1 MPEDKKKPVKPQVGA
16 TKKPESTP
24 KIDVSKG
31 LGFSYG
37 GEGGTDGGFKP
48 KPQIKTKTTPET
60 EKLLKKASQ
69 GAIAYGPA
77 LAASAKETVR
87 QERLQDE
94 RVAAR
99 EKELTLIKEGF
110 KEQGGFNVDNLFTAL
125 KDDNNVVD
133 LGGGTTLKSSAD
145 LEGFLQTNTNI
156 RPLYSQNY
164 EKIKQVF
171 GIMDENDFANV
182 IQGGLSKTEMGKARM
197 EFETPMLSGTIFD
210 PAFKK
215 KYVAPGQPG
224 YRSEYNIMGTD
235 PVQQTYGVSQRQ
247 YQAKNLFSTIVNKG
261 LNKTAYGEPIENYED
276 YYKYLMDP
284 INRDA
289 YGKAYNKQIKDA
301 GFESTAN
308 ILKSSNVF
316 VGSML
321 GAEVMRADVDREMRI
336 DKSDDILAK
345 DILGQQA
352 TFDAYKGQAKTVNGL
367 TEADLG
373 KLIYDAELG
382 YNSYYLYSGGTL
394 DENTLIEKLKNSG
407 LEAEEI
413 GEKLEYYKTKYI
425 NSITLGNYAKKR
437 DSMGFTVDPNT
448 GLSISRYDISQE
460 NRAFKSLSEDEQKV
474 AKLYDELRALEPNAA
489 NAKRIK
495 AINGEIEALKNKLE
509 VTSVEFFDT
518 KGQILDGEIKRFSQN
533 VYNAAIKKEQKTDIA
548 ILKEKRNA
556 LYEKLDW
563 LENNLKDIPKDVD
576 PQSNPS
582 IPRGLTEEQIDAEV
596 ESSQFFLSRL
606 GESVFGKSVQP
617 LTIAEKV
624 NLYKKIKA
632 EKAIAETQ
640 AELKAINRLVYLNVD
655 LTKGQG
661 EGITMGLLSE
671 ASKQIKS
678 VFSDDIYETKNGEIM
693 RAAGVLQKFGY
704 SIPEDTKKALMD
716 VNENQTISQGFIE
729 SMKVGLLITAR
740 ATGINSGLKSLFTGP
755 AAIATRSYMAERYGK
770 SGIGVYNVIEKA
782 VVNYGVPFFAWEA
795 AGQPGMGGIAEKFG
809 AQTYDKV
816 TGVLGL
822 GKFVGT
828 SKIGQ
833 LFYTFGRI
841 LSGGAASFTEE
852 AFSNTW
858 EAAKKNG
865 FDFIE
870 GAKNSFGETK
880 DERLLNLRA
889 TALMCFTFSSLSLEN
904 IGLVFKT
911 RQAFQ
916 AHLDATDG
924 EISDVDQEILNQLD
938 NTIKSSDYDLNSKN
952 NYPSGQTAA
961 AASVNI
967 NQNTSPKNVPVD
979 YSPNMTES
987 DVPNNLKATE
997 GSSVSGSVGNDQV
1010 KVEKRTGDIGE
1021 EFYVSSK
1028 NGVVDNKVVYRYNSE
1043 TGQLEGR
1050 GLTSTTDEFVTLNNK
1065 TRDYVETQSKEN
1077 GIVSRDKAE
1086 TIARKNLG
1094 ITETQEKIAE
1104 KEGKVVYQTTQ
1115 NESARRKKERV
1126 DKVKASAEST
1136 FKSSLNNNASQS
1148 IALFTGTA
1156 ENVDETT
1163 EPVKKVAFAI
1173 SKAIGNK
1180 IKINLS
1186 SFMSEGKALIT
1197 NNVRKKIGK
1206 VADYIAPL
1214 LKDFDNSLFNTVG
1227 TDANGDP
1234 IQQRKTNNLD
1244 KFRAAVTRSTLYN
1257 DTLKPLVDAGEIT
1270 QEDAINNLVGNLLLN
1285 KLSKIKE
1292 IFGNDTEAIQSFR
1305 DVRDDFNNFVAVKYT
1320 GSNTFSST
1328 ERFLLGT
1335 EMTQTTTKNR
1345 KADMDKKANVVAQEQ
1360 IKRNEVARVLSDTGQ
1375 RVDVE
1380 QVDAVRLIQGDITP
1394 VEFLENIGVDMT
1406 GMTQT
1411 QIAEEAKT
1419 RSEAAV
1425 DMTKYNE
1432 AVERRSINDA
1442 VRSKWKT
1449 KMNREAANV
1458 WGLKAKNPFKSRQ
1471 IRAKRKAYAENAI
1484 RLFESNAQRAGITL
1498 DEYMNT
1504 MIETKKMTEE
1514 QFNKWLSE
1522 NPNLVPF
1529 FQNSLTPAQLAA
1541 DVNKALELQKK
1552 GMDAYR
1558 IELLTGVAFDAM
1570 GNPIPTSPL
1579 LELGGEFAN
1588 MQKNLFSSRYELKNA
1603 VGREQMFGTKFVKTF
1618 GVLLGRTTKFQP
1630 KSTLGFSQENYI
1642 YKLSELIGDDTLV
1655 KQYPDLQ
1662 LSNVRIVYEPGTP
1675 AFQFVPNFNYSREAK
1690 GTEFARP
1697 GDIVINMATMKDSND
1712 LVPGLTRAVR
1722 KGAQFIENEYLPAT
1736 ADTYISPSTV
1746 LSAALELQAN
1756 EKLTEAQVNA
1766 ISDMIDFYKDK
1777 NIFQYAQYKSV
1788 FADLARILFYSNA
1801 KNLNETT
1808 VVEDIGYTYGLSD
1821 QEIQELKEKMFKH
1834 LTDIKNGGENV
1845 DIFFA
1850 TALRLSN
1857 LTEAQMLD
1865 ENFAY
1870 NFNPKSVTKSAVIPD
1885 KAAVVNAVID
1895 YVDNSKL
1902 DMLEAIDTSINR
1914 LQDLTNDPNFSQDEK
1929 AKAAKIVTTLQ
1940 ELKKAIGDERYFNGA
1955 FDYNTALEVLQ
1966 NANEIQDA
1974 VSDVMGYGSL
1984 DTEDEYGNVTGT
1996 LYRDPES
2003 LTFDANELSTYL
2015 SDVVDMVNEMNRL
2028 DVDKTNVESEDEV
2041 VAGTEAKQI
2050 YYQMFPGIDKYMGG
2064 VFDSYKPVSVF
2075 TKQELEDA
2083 FVGQNLMTKQQF
2095 DEKYA
2100 DYQNRP
2106 ELKSKSAASV
2116 FLDQNVS
2123 PKMTENQ
2130 KAALKK
2136 KQFVAI
2142 QMRNNYAKNL
2152 GTAFY
2157 NNVDIAIADKFRN
2170 DSPIDLNSL
2179 KKTLID
2185 NGAKA
2190 FELDFMGLD
2199 DFIETMRSRMDADG
2213 KSITTITK
2221 QELLDWATTRPELVS
2236 YDRFSEAQARSVEKV
2251 FILNNI
2257 NINNAAI
2264 NLSKQVALDL
2274 TQETGD
2280 VKMAGVFVYFSDG
2293 NYRLVDLR
2301 EIASDELEVYAK
2313 YAASDPAKYME
2324 LNKTLTDLKS
2334 LISKD
2339 GQVLNLDSE
2348 KKKSLENLV
2357 KIYIGLKDELDRK
2370 DFYKGNFGQEFEAFK
2385 GYIGEAALPDTYQ
2398 EHLLTVPITTHP
2410 YIKNLNGMINELLEK
2425 ISNTA
2430 EIPLD
2435 QLLDENG
2442 NFKSEYSNVVKE
2454 SEQLNQAL
2462 QTLVEQRNS
2471 FVQKYVDRKHFTKN
2485 PNHVLA
2491 HVRTEIVV
2499 DENGNLALF
2508 VHELQSDQTQEM
2520 RTKETKQKA
2529 KYIEETFYPGK
2540 SIGDMVDAIK
2550 ERHLKEIQQRVGATK
2565 ERQLKEIEQRE
2576 GTAKE
2581 IQDVSD
2587 YYDKRTAE
2595 EIKAVSDYYDNRM
2608 SQQNSDMREL
2618 IVEYF
2623 DKNAVLSENERTQYE
2638 KVSRDI
2644 RTALKKTTPF
2654 PDSDKFT
2661 DLLLKQLLKIAA
2673 DKGLSRI
2680 ILTDP
2685 VNIAPVVL
2693 QMEPDSVEENFQKP
2707 VTGLNRFYNE
2717 TIPKRIQALKQKL
2730 GFETSRTKLTGYDP
2744 SIDALNPKIQP
2755 LFDYVNDM
2763 ISFDEY
2769 LRQTPEGVMKIVEA
2783 IKSET
2788 KGDYKI
2794 LTKILSDFYGAT
2806 EGTPVQI
2813 EQKKQAALSY
2823 IKTEFDKIRDSYFAK
2838 QRGDFLVP
2846 NPDFL
2851 AIDLTPQ
2858 TNRAVAEG
2866 MAMFQQNAVGAHG
2879 ATVNMDTGK
2888 TIMFALSNP
2897 NIFTAM
2903 HELAHVREKF
2913 LTADE
2918 RLEFLQSVGH
2928 DVWTRETSELFA
2940 RGFER
2945 YLAEGKAPNSKLQKI
2960 FEDFKK
2966 WMGYIYQYIQGSEI
2980 DVPLSEPMRRI
2991 YASMLGEAQTTAQP
3005 TKASPAENIFDK
3017 IATFIDGVKA
3027 NPEFKGITDDELY
3040 SALLKSGFDPIDLQ
3054 DYFSLRQRAN
3064 IEKQQRGG
3072 MFKEEADVLESEAD
3086 AIRTVRDQK
3095 ALTDEIE
3102 NIDSVDYPV
3111 ILQTLFDTVENGD
3124 VPLAM
3129 AIKELI
3135 EAKQTGRDPD
3145 FIREKYAQILKAGTG
3160 VGRMLQLFRQLTK
3173 DSYLTS
3179 TRALFNRSEKK
3190 GLTIPEAAKK
3200 KIMDLAIELDKLK
3213 EKYKLS
3219 RLAAES
3225 DPYGMSKYNPA
3236 LTNLEYNQQMYNEYE
3251 AAVENYVNARQPYEG
3266 DNSLT
3271 TMYISFVKGGLM
3283 TPGSLSVN
3291 TTANVVKF
3299 LTDMIVNPLSSVIS
3313 WVPAKVKQAVTGIK
3327 SEPSTKK
3334 SLTDLWMGVKY
3345 GMPRG
3350 LGRAW
3355 RILKDGTFVQSYQSP
3370 ANYVQGY
3377 NSFKSMKKTVGVFFT
3392 LANRALGKND
3402 MTNQEIA
3409 EKYGYKLDEVGKL
3422 SSKERLISGLQ
3433 GTFGII
3439 PDIIFRAMGATDAI
3453 FRDYAY
3459 YSAVSEDFKF
3469 SDQYKKLENKIKT
3482 AATPQA
3488 KEAAK
3493 KELTAMRKA
3502 YIVINSDYGNKN
3514 ANAEALRF
3522 VYANDNAIT
3531 DWISRVN
3538 RVTKVDEG
3546 SGKLMGKLFRLV
3558 GVSIIP
3564 FTKIP
3569 TNYAIELIEFLLPE
3583 YALAKMGVMATKS
3596 VSRRLM
3602 GKEISSDQM
3611 TETAR
3616 KNSRDMDRI
3625 LARALVGTGVQYIA
3639 SLVARA
3645 GALSGSPSDE
3655 NEEDKKKSNAY
3666 VYSMERPYS
3675 INITLLRAV
3684 LSGDESRKS
3693 GLWDMKNDLII
3704 DYKGFGIMGAALYI
3718 QFKENKINQRG
3729 ETNKYV
3735 NRGIIED
3742 AIEQNTFS
3750 MFGNYG
3756 SAGKYIIDQT
3766 FVRGIQSAA
3775 KGIVEASDDNVAAGV
3790 LADMVLTLSAGL
3802 VPNSTAWIDK
3812 MNRKYVV
3819 DYDAKDAPAFKA
3831 FGAKVESPFMTT
3843 FFTKL
3848 AIKMSERWPIGD
3860 PNKLVDL
3867 PFIETE
3873 LENMPVK
3880 VDAFGKPVLQTPEGA
3895 VFGKFLYNT
3904 FDITK
3909 ATRGV
3914 AGYEVPDWEALV
3926 YLACKKGEAWQALPS
3941 QMPKM
3946 LVDKLGNKYKLG
3958 TDEYNNLLV
3967 FNANIRRELVQKY
3980 IIDKGVYKQFIDI
3993 ESDLNYNKDK
4003 KTPIGGMS
4011 NPSVLLGYEQLGVLL
4026 QQVYSAADAMTML
4039 GTWTMIDA
4047 ERLKMYEQDPDK
4059 FWKMYEVEMSSVLS
4073 PAQRELYGGQEEGDD
4088 YENFV
4093 RRNSNGKIEQKY
4105 QIDMDIVS
4113 KIMNDPT
4120 YFRKFGTGLI
4130 EEMKRFN
4137 GKPETRIISPNNKS
4151 NNNTPDASTYDYDF
4165 NTPAPSNQQKK
4176 LIQEKK
4182 DADTTGTY
4190 DYDFGG

>member
-1 MPEDKKKPVKPQVGA
+1 MPEDKNKPVKPQVGA

-24 KIDVSKG
+24 KIDVS
-31 LGFSYG
+31 
-37 GEGGTDGGFKP
+37 GGTEPTDVKDIGVVEIKGERKRKFFKP
-48 KPQIKTKTTPET
+48 DFRTKSQIAAELGTQKEVEKAPVIKKFAEPRYLTQRQRRMET
-60 EKLLKKASQ
+60 DKRFREREEEIAAVSKAGYS
-69 GAIAYGPA
+69 I
-77 LAASAKETVR
+77 
-87 QERLQDE
+87 
-94 RVAAR
+94 
-99 EKELTLIKEGF
+99 
-110 KEQGGFNVDNLFTAL
+110 DNLFTAI
-125 KDDNNVVD
+125 KNDNNVVD
-133 LGGGTTLKSSAD
+133 LGGGTVFKNSTE
-145 LEGFLQTNTNI
+145 LEGFLQENTNI
-156 RPLYSQNY
+156 RPFYSQNY
-164 EKIKQVF
+164 DKIKQVF
-171 GIMDENDFANV
+171 GIMDENDFVNV
-182 IQGGLSKTEMGKARM
+182 IQGGLSKVEMGKARM
-197 EFETPMLSGTIFD
+197 ELESPMLSGTIFD
-210 PAFKK
+210 PVFSK

-224 YRSEYNIMGTD
+224 YRAEYNIMGTD
-235 PVQQTYGVSQRQ
+235 PVQQTYGVAQRQ

-261 LNKTAYGEPIENYED
+261 LNKTAYGEPIETYEE

-308 ILKSSNVF
+308 ILKSSNIF
-316 VGSML
+316 VGSTF
-321 GAEVMRADVDREMRI
+321 GAEVMREEVDREMRI
-336 DKSDDILAK
+336 DKSDDIISK

-352 TFDAYKGQAKTVNGL
+352 TFDVYKGQPKTVNGL

-382 YNSYYLYSGGTL
+382 SNSYYLYSGGTL
-394 DENTLIEKLKNSG
+394 DENTLIEKLRNSG
-407 LEAEEI
+407 LEGEEI

-425 NSITLGNYAKKR
+425 NSITQGNYAKKR
-437 DSMGFTVDPNT
+437 NSMGFTIDPKT
-448 GLSISRYDISQE
+448 GIKSLSNYDVALE
-460 NRAFKSLSEDEQKV
+460 DRAFKSLSEDEQKV
-474 AKLYDELRALEPNAA
+474 SKLYDELRGLEPNAA
-489 NAKRIK
+489 NSKRIT
-495 AINGEIEALKNKLE
+495 AIKGEIQTLKNKIG
-509 VTSVEFFDT
+509 VTPVEFFDN
-518 KGQILDGEIKRFSQN
+518 KGQILDGEIKRYSQD

-548 ILKEKRNA
+548 ILKEKRNV

-563 LENNLKDIPKDVD
+563 LEKNLKDIPEYVD

-582 IPRGLTEEQIDAEV
+582 IPRGLTEEQIDAEI
-596 ESSQFFLSRL
+596 ESNQFFLSRL
-606 GESVFGKSVQP
+606 GESIFGRSVQP

-624 NLYKKIKA
+624 NLYRKIKA

-678 VFSDDIYETKNGEIM
+678 VFSDDIYETPTGEII
-693 RAAGVLQKFGY
+693 RAIGVLQKFGY
-704 SIPEDTKKALMD
+704 SIPEDTKEALIRI
-716 VNENQTISQGFIE
+716 NENQTISQGFLE
-729 SMKVGLLITAR
+729 SMKVGLLISAR
-740 ATGINSGLKSLFTGP
+740 ATGINGGLKSLFTGP
-755 AAIATRSYMAERYGK
+755 AAVATRSYMADRYGK
-770 SGIGVYNVIEKA
+770 SGIGVYNMIEKA

-841 LSGGAASFTEE
+841 LSGGAGSFTEE

-870 GAKNSFGETK
+870 GAKNCFGETE

-904 IGLVFKT
+904 IGFVFKT

-916 AHLDATDG
+916 EHLDKVGG
-924 EISDVDQEILNQLD
+924 EISDVDQDILNQLD
-938 NTIKSSDYDLNSKN
+938 NTIKSSDYNLNSKN

-961 AASVNI
+961 ATTVNI
-967 NQNTSPKNVPVD
+967 NQNTPPKNVPVD
-979 YSPNMTES
+979 YSPNATEP
-987 DVPNNLKATE
+987 DVPNNLKAIE
-997 GSSVSGSVGNDQV
+997 GSSASGSVGNDQV

-1021 EFYVSSK
+1021 EFYVASK

-1043 TGQLEGR
+1043 TGQLEAR

-1115 NESARRKKERV
+1115 NESARRKKERI
-1126 DKVKASAEST
+1126 DKASASAQAA
-1136 FKSSLNNNASQS
+1136 FKSDLNNDASQS

-1163 EPVKKVAFAI
+1163 EPVKKAAFAM

-1186 SFMSEGKALIT
+1186 SFMSQGKALIT
-1197 NNVRKKIGK
+1197 NNVRKKVGK

-1214 LKDFDNSLFNTVG
+1214 LRDFDNSLFNTVG
-1227 TDANGDP
+1227 TDASGNP

-1244 KFRAAVTRSTLYN
+1244 KFRTAVTRSRLYN

-1270 QEDAINNLVGNLLLN
+1270 QEDAIDNLVGNLMLN

-1305 DVRDDFNNFVAVKYT
+1305 DLRDDFNNFVAVKYT
-1320 GSNTFSST
+1320 GTNTFSST
-1328 ERFLLGT
+1328 EKFLLGT
-1335 EMTQTTTKNR
+1335 VMSKTTTKNR
-1345 KADMDKKANVVAQEQ
+1345 KADMNKKAKTVAEEQ
-1360 IKRNEVARVLSDTGQ
+1360 MKRNQVATALSDSGQ
-1375 RVDVE
+1375 KFDVE

-1394 VEFLENIGVDMT
+1394 VEFLENIGVDMD

-1411 QIAEEAKT
+1411 QIAEEAKN

-1432 AVERRSINDA
+1432 VVERRAANDA

-1449 KMNREAANV
+1449 KMNRESKI
-1458 WGLKAKNPFKSRQ
+1458 WGLETKNPFKSRQ
-1471 IRAKRKAYAENAI
+1471 VRRKRKDVAEILI
-1484 RLFESNAQRAGITL
+1484 RSFESNAQRAGMTL
-1498 DEYMNT
+1498 DEYMNN
-1504 MIETKKMTEE
+1504 MIEMKKMTEE

-1529 FQNSLTPAQLAA
+1529 FQNPLTPAQLAT
-1541 DVNKALELQKK
+1541 DVNKAFELQKK
-1552 GMDAYR
+1552 GMDPYR
-1558 IELLTGVAFDAM
+1558 IELLTGVSFDGM
-1570 GNPIPTSPL
+1570 GNPIPTTPFI
-1579 LELGGEFAN
+1579 ETGGEFEN
-1588 MQKNLFSSRYELKNA
+1588 MLKNFFVSRYELKQRVKN
-1603 VGREQMFGTKFVKTF
+1603 VPLYGLNFIKPFTK
-1618 GVLLGRTTKFQP
+1618 LLGRSYSYGSFK
-1630 KSTLGFSQENYI
+1630 QEEFI
-1642 YKLSELIGDDTLV
+1642 YKLSELVGDDRLL

-1662 LSNVRIVYEPGTP
+1662 LSNVRIVYELGTP
-1675 AFQFVPNFNYSREAK
+1675 AFQFAPNYNYSRDAK

-1697 GDIVINMATMKDSND
+1697 GDVIINMASIKDQND
-1712 LVPGLTRAVR
+1712 LLPGLTRAVR
-1722 KGAQFIENEYLPAT
+1722 KGAQFIENEYLPAS

-1756 EKLTEAQVNA
+1756 GKLTEAQVNT

-1788 FADLARILFYSNA
+1788 FSDLARILFYSNA

-1808 VVEDIGYTYGLSD
+1808 VVDDIGYTYGLSD
-1821 QEIQELKEKMFKH
+1821 QEIQEFKDKIFKH
-1834 LTDIKNGGENV
+1834 ITDMKNSGENV
-1845 DIFFA
+1845 DIFFS
-1850 TALRLSN
+1850 TALKLSGLN
-1857 LTEAQMLD
+1857 ESQFLD
-1865 ENFAY
+1865 EDFAY
-1870 NFNPKSVTKSAVIPD
+1870 QFDPKLISAPSEVAVTSKD
-1885 KAAVVNAVID
+1885 VVNEVID
-1895 YVDNSKL
+1895 YVSNNKTDILNAL
-1902 DMLEAIDTSINR
+1902 NTAIDR
-1914 LQDLTNDPNFSQDEK
+1914 LADLSADRNFTKDEKNKAEIVKRTLIDLKNAITNDK
-1929 AKAAKIVTTLQ
+1929 
-1940 ELKKAIGDERYFNGA
+1940 YFNGA
-1955 FDYNTALEVLQ
+1955 FDYKIALLSLRNINVV
-1966 NANEIQDA
+1966 QDSI
-1974 VSDVMGYGSL
+1974 SDVMTYGSL
-1984 DTEDEYGNVTGT
+1984 DIEDQYGNVIDTF
-1996 LYRDPES
+1996 YRYPES
-2003 LTFDANELSTYL
+2003 LTFDTNELSTYL
-2015 SDVVDMVNEMNRL
+2015 SDIVDIVNEMNRL
-2028 DVDKTNVESEDEV
+2028 DVDKTNVESEDEISTS
-2041 VAGTEAKQI
+2041 TEAKQI

-2064 VFDSYKPVSVF
+2064 VFDSYKPVSDF
-2075 TKQELEDA
+2075 TKQELENA
-2083 FVGQNLMTKQQF
+2083 FVGQNLITKQQF
-2095 DEKYA
+2095 EEKYSE
-2100 DYQNRP
+2100 YEKNP
-2106 ELKSKSAASV
+2106 ELKSKSAASI
-2116 FLDQNVS
+2116 FLDQSVL
-2123 PKMTENQ
+2123 PKDITNKQ
-2130 KAALKK
+2130 RVILQK

-2157 NNVDIAIADKFRN
+2157 NNIDIAIADAYRK
-2170 DSPIDLNSL
+2170 DTPIDLNTL
-2179 KKTLID
+2179 EKTLLS

-2190 FELDFMGLD
+2190 VELDFMGIK
-2199 DFIETMRSRMDADG
+2199 DFIQTMRSRTDG
-2213 KSITTITK
+2213 NGNPITTITK

-2236 YDRFSEAQARSVEKV
+2236 YDRFSESQARSVQKV
-2251 FILNNI
+2251 FILNDI
-2257 NINNAAI
+2257 
-2264 NLSKQVALDL
+2264 SKSEYYRDFVESITYDL
-2274 TQETGD
+2274 TTS
-2280 VKMAGVFVYFSDG
+2280 VKKPRVAGVFVYFSDG
-2293 NYRLVDLR
+2293 NYRLIDLTK
-2301 EIASDELEVYAK
+2301 ITDEDLTVYQK
-2313 YAASDPAKYME
+2313 YSNTAEYAE
-2324 LNKTLTDLKS
+2324 LIKTLDNIKQ
-2334 LISKD
+2334 IIRAD
-2339 GQVLNLDSE
+2339 GQVLNMDAE
-2348 KKKSLENLV
+2348 KKKSLENLI
-2357 KIYIGLKDELDRK
+2357 KIKVELTDELDRK
-2370 DFYKGNFGQEFEAFK
+2370 TYYEGNAGQTFEQYKGNIQKAG
-2385 GYIGEAALPDTYQ
+2385 IPNTYQ
-2398 EHLLTVPITTHP
+2398 EHLLTIPVTAHP
-2410 YIKNLNGMINELLEK
+2410 YIKNLNNQINNLLEK
-2425 ISNTA
+2425 LSEL
-2430 EIPLD
+2430 EIIDSIELF
-2435 QLLDENG
+2435 DENG
-2442 NFKSEYSNVVKE
+2442 VVKPEYVDFLNEYSNIE
-2454 SEQLNQAL
+2454 SEIN
-2462 QTLVEQRNS
+2462 TLVGQRNS
-2471 FVQKYVDRKHFTKN
+2471 FMYNYVDRRHFSKN
-2485 PNHVLA
+2485 PNTVLA
-2491 HVRTEIVV
+2491 HARTEIAV
-2499 DENGNLALF
+2499 DKSGDLVLY
-2508 VHELQSDQTQEM
+2508 VHEIQSDQTQEM
-2520 RTKETKQKA
+2520 KNKRVEQKSKFIKDNYYSGIHGSQIIDLIKKERLFDAKKQGA
-2529 KYIEETFYPGK
+2529 NEEELNAISDYYESVK
-2540 SIGDMVDAIK
+2540 SSKTVLGEIADLDKVIVDHFDKNKIFTPEQKSAYDSATAEINRKLKLSTPFPSTEAFTDLVIKQLMKVASDKGVNKIMIGDPA
-2550 ERHLKEIQQRVGATK
+2550 LVGPAVT
-2565 ERQLKEIEQRE
+2565 EGQRE
-2576 GTAKE
+2576 QFINKPVRGINTYYNKTIPDQVRSLQNKFGFTVTRNELSEYTVDHASINDDIKPLYDLMRNAIDFENYVSQVGLDTVVNIIKKE
-2581 IQDVSD
+2581 SNIDVSD
-2587 YYDKRTAE
+2587 KSMVEIEAEFNKIKDNYYSKE
-2595 EIKAVSDYYDNRM
+2595 KVNYWIP
-2608 SQQNSDMREL
+2608 NSD
-2618 IVEYF
+2618 F
-2623 DKNAVLSENERTQYE
+2623 
-2638 KVSRDI
+2638 
-2644 RTALKKTTPF
+2644 
-2654 PDSDKFT
+2654 
-2661 DLLLKQLLKIAA
+2661 
-2673 DKGLSRI
+2673 
-2680 ILTDP
+2680 LTI
-2685 VNIAPVVL
+2685 N
-2693 QMEPDSVEENFQKP
+2693 
-2707 VTGLNRFYNE
+2707 
-2717 TIPKRIQALKQKL
+2717 
-2730 GFETSRTKLTGYDP
+2730 
-2744 SIDALNPKIQP
+2744 
-2755 LFDYVNDM
+2755 
-2763 ISFDEY
+2763 
-2769 LRQTPEGVMKIVEA
+2769 
-2783 IKSET
+2783 
-2788 KGDYKI
+2788 
-2794 LTKILSDFYGAT
+2794 
-2806 EGTPVQI
+2806 
-2813 EQKKQAALSY
+2813 
-2823 IKTEFDKIRDSYFAK
+2823 
-2838 QRGDFLVP
+2838 
-2846 NPDFL
+2846 
-2851 AIDLTPQ
+2851 LTPQ
-2858 TNRAVAEG
+2858 TNRIVAEG
-2866 MAMFQQNAVGAHG
+2866 MAMFSRNATGAHG

-2888 TIMFALSNP
+2888 TIMFALTNP

-2913 LTADE
+2913 LTPDE

-2945 YLAEGKAPNSKLQKI
+2945 FLAEGKAPNSKLQKV

-2966 WMGYIYQYIQGSEI
+2966 WMYYIYQYIQGSEI
-2980 DVPLSEPMRRI
+2980 DVPLSEPMRKI
-2991 YASMLGEAQTTAQP
+2991 YASMLGEA
-3005 TKASPAENIFDK
+3005 KAGGVPAKSSPDISIFDK
-3017 IATFIDGVKA
+3017 IATFIDGIKT

-3040 SALLKSGFDPIDLQ
+3040 SALLKNGFDPIDLQ

-3072 MFKEEADVLESEAD
+3072 MFQEEADVMESEAD

-3102 NIDSVDYPV
+3102 NIDPVDYPV

-3135 EAKQTGRDPD
+3135 EAKQTGKDAE
-3145 FIREKYAQILKAGTG
+3145 FIRQKYAQILKAGTG

-3190 GLTIPEAAKK
+3190 GLTIPDGAKK
-3200 KIMDLAIELDKLK
+3200 KIMDLAIELDKIK
-3213 EKYKLS
+3213 EQYKVS

-3225 DPYGMSKYNPA
+3225 DPYGRSKYNPN
-3236 LTNLEYNQQMYNEYE
+3236 LTNLEYNQQMYNQYE
-3251 AAVENYVNARQPYEG
+3251 AAVENYINARQPYEG

-3291 TTANVVKF
+3291 TTSNVVKF
-3299 LTDMIVNPLSSVIS
+3299 FVDMITNPLSSAIS

-3334 SLTDLWMGVKY
+3334 NLKDFWMGVKY

-3370 ANYVQGY
+3370 GNYVQGY
-3377 NSFKSMKKTVGVFFT
+3377 NSFKSLKKTVGVFFT
-3392 LANRALGKND
+3392 LANRALGKNN
-3402 MTNQEIA
+3402 MTNEEIA
-3409 EKYGYKLDEVGKL
+3409 EKYGYKLNEVGKL
-3422 SSKERLISGLQ
+3422 SAKERLISGLQ
-3433 GTFGII
+3433 GTFGVI

-3469 SDQYKKLENKIKT
+3469 TDQYRRLQTKIKT
-3482 AATPQA
+3482 ATTSQA

-3493 KELTAMRKA
+3493 KELAAMRKA
-3502 YIVINSDYGNKN
+3502 YIVVNSDYGNKN

-3522 VYANDNAIT
+3522 VYANDNAVT
-3531 DWISRVN
+3531 DWLGRVN

-3546 SGKLMGKLFRLV
+3546 SGKLMGKMFRLIGTSV
-3558 GVSIIP
+3558 VP

-3583 YALAKMGVMATKS
+3583 YALAKMGVMGVKS
-3596 VSRRLM
+3596 VSRRLR

-3639 SLVARA
+3639 SLVARS

-3655 NEEDKKKSNAY
+3655 NEEDKKKSNTFTYA
-3666 VYSMERPYS
+3666 MERPYS
-3675 INITLLRAV
+3675 INITLLRAYMN
-3684 LSGDESRKS
+3684 GDESRKS
-3693 GLWDMKNDLII
+3693 GLWDMKNDLIV
-3704 DYKGFGIMGAALYI
+3704 DYKGFGIFGAALYI

-3742 AIEQNTFS
+3742 AIEQDAFS

-3766 FVRGIQSAA
+3766 FVRGIQSVA
-3775 KGIVEASDDNVAAGV
+3775 KGIAEASDDNVAAGV

-3831 FGAKVESPFMTT
+3831 FGMKVESPFATT

-3867 PFIETE
+3867 PFIEAE
-3873 LENMPVK
+3873 IENMPVK

-3941 QMPKM
+3941 QLPKM
-3946 LVDKLGNKYKLG
+3946 MVDKLGNKYKLG
-3958 TDEYNNLLV
+3958 TDEYNNLLI
-3967 FNANIRRELVQKY
+3967 FNANIRRQLVQKY
-3980 IIDKGVYKQFIDI
+3980 IIDNGFYKQFIDI
-3993 ESDLNYNKDK
+3993 ESDLNFDKDK
-4003 KTPIGGMS
+4003 GTPIGGVG
-4011 NPSVLLGYEQLGVLL
+4011 NPNVLFGYEQLGITLSKI
-4026 QQVYSAADAMTML
+4026 YTGADALTML

-4047 ERLKMYEQDPDK
+4047 ERLKMYEEDPEK
-4059 FWKMYEVEMSSVLS
+4059 FWNMRQAEISSILAPV
-4073 PAQRELYGGQEEGDD
+4073 QRELYGGQEEGDD
-4088 YENFV
+4088 YENLV
-4093 RRNSNGKIEQKY
+4093 RRNNNGKPDQKY

-4120 YFRKFGTGLI
+4120 FFRKFGTGLI

-4137 GKPETRIISPNNKS
+4137 GRPETRIIGPGNKS

-4165 NTPAPSNQQKK
+4165 NTPAPSNEQKK
-4176 LIQEKK
+4176 VIQEKK
-4182 DADTTGTY
+4182 DADTTGLY

>member
-1 MPEDKKKPVKPQVGA
+1 MPEDKNKPVKPQVGA

-37 GEGGTDGGFKP
+37 GDAATDGGFKP
-48 KPQIKTKTTPET
+48 KPQIKPKTTPET
-60 EKLLKKASQ
+60 EKLLKKATQ
-69 GAIAYGPA
+69 GALAYEAP
-77 LAASAKETVR
+77 LAASAREAAR
-87 QERLQDE
+87 QAQLQDE

-99 EKELTLIKEGF
+99 EKELTAIKEGF
-110 KEQGGFNVDNLFTAL
+110 KDQGGFNIDNLFTAI
-125 KDDNNVVD
+125 KNDNNVVD
-133 LGGGTTLKSSAD
+133 LGGGTVFKNSTE
-145 LEGFLQTNTNI
+145 LEGFLQENTNI
-156 RPLYSQNY
+156 RPFYSQNY
-164 EKIKQVF
+164 DKIKQVF
-171 GIMDENDFANV
+171 GIMDENDFVNV
-182 IQGGLSKTEMGKARM
+182 IQGGLSKVEMGKARM
-197 EFETPMLSGTIFD
+197 ELESPMLSGTIFD
-210 PAFKK
+210 PVFSK

-224 YRSEYNIMGTD
+224 YRDEYNIMGTD
-235 PVQQTYGVSQRQ
+235 PVQQTYGVAQRQ

-261 LNKTAYGEPIENYED
+261 LNKTAYGEPIETYEE

-308 ILKSSNVF
+308 ILKSSNIF
-316 VGSML
+316 VGSTF
-321 GAEVMRADVDREMRI
+321 GAEVMREEVDREMRF
-336 DKSDDILAK
+336 DKSDDIISK

-352 TFDAYKGQAKTVNGL
+352 TFDVYKGQPKTVNGL

-382 YNSYYLYSGGTL
+382 NNSYYLYSGGTL

-407 LEAEEI
+407 LEGEEI

-425 NSITLGNYAKKR
+425 NSITQGNYAKKR
-437 DSMGFTVDPNT
+437 NSMGFTIDPNT
-448 GLSISRYDISQE
+448 GLSLSKYDISQE
-460 NRAFKSLSEDEQKV
+460 RRAFASLSEDEQKI
-474 AKLYDELRALEPNAA
+474 AKLYDELRTLEPNAA

-495 AINGEIEALKNKLE
+495 AINGEIEALKNKIE
-509 VTSVEFFDT
+509 VTSVEFFDN
-518 KGQILDGEIKRFSQN
+518 KGQILDGEIKRFSQD
-533 VYNAAIKKEQKTDIA
+533 VYNAAVKREQKTDIA
-548 ILKEKRNA
+548 ILKEKRNV

-563 LENNLKDIPKDVD
+563 LEKNLKDIPEYVD

-582 IPRGLTEEQIDAEV
+582 IPRGLTEEQIDAEI
-596 ESSQFFLSRL
+596 ESNQFFLYRL
-606 GESVFGKSVQP
+606 GISIFGDMAQP
-617 LTIAEKV
+617 LSLPEKL
-624 NLYKKIKA
+624 NLYRKIKA
-632 EKAIAETQ
+632 EKAVAETQ
-640 AELKAINRLVYLNVD
+640 AELKAINRLIYLNVD

-678 VFSDDIYETKNGEIM
+678 VFSDDIYETPNGEIM
-693 RAAGVLQKFGY
+693 RATEVLQKFGY
-704 SIPEDTKKALMD
+704 SIPEETKEALIRI
-716 VNENQTISQGFIE
+716 NEDQTISQGFIE
-729 SMKVGLLITAR
+729 SMKVGLLISAR
-740 ATGINSGLKSLFTGP
+740 ATGINGGLKSLFTGP
-755 AAIATRSYMAERYGK
+755 AAVATRSYMADRYGK
-770 SGIGVYNVIEKA
+770 SGIGVYNMIEKA

-841 LSGGAASFTEE
+841 LSGGAGSFTEE

-870 GAKNSFGETK
+870 GAKNCFGETE

-904 IGLVFKT
+904 IGFVFKT

-916 AHLDATDG
+916 EHLDKVGG
-924 EISDVDQEILNQLD
+924 EISDVDQDILNQLD
-938 NTIKSSDYDLNSKN
+938 NTIKSSDYNLNSKN

-961 AASVNI
+961 AATVNI
-967 NQNTSPKNVPVD
+967 NQNTPPKNVPVD
-979 YSPNMTES
+979 YSPNATEP

-997 GSSVSGSVGNDQV
+997 GSSTSGSVGNDQV

-1021 EFYVSSK
+1021 EFYVASK

-1043 TGQLEGR
+1043 TGQLEAR

-1115 NESARRKKERV
+1115 NESARRKKERI
-1126 DKVKASAEST
+1126 DKASASAQAA
-1136 FKSSLNNNASQS
+1136 FKSDLNNDASQS

-1163 EPVKKVAFAI
+1163 EPVKKAAFAM

-1186 SFMSEGKALIT
+1186 SFMSQGKALIT
-1197 NNVRKKIGK
+1197 NNVRKKVGK

-1214 LKDFDNSLFNTVG
+1214 LRDFDNSLFNTVG
-1227 TDANGDP
+1227 TDASGNP

-1244 KFRAAVTRSTLYN
+1244 KFRTAVTRSRLYN

-1270 QEDAINNLVGNLLLN
+1270 QEDAIDNLVGNLMLN

-1305 DVRDDFNNFVAVKYT
+1305 DLRDDFNNFVAVKYT
-1320 GSNTFSST
+1320 GTNTFSST
-1328 ERFLLGT
+1328 EKFLLGT
-1335 EMTQTTTKNR
+1335 VMSKTTTKNR
-1345 KADMDKKANVVAQEQ
+1345 KADMNKKAKTVAEEQ
-1360 IKRNEVARVLSDTGQ
+1360 MKRNQVATALSDSGQ
-1375 RVDVE
+1375 KFDVE

-1394 VEFLENIGVDMT
+1394 VEFLENIGVDMD

-1411 QIAEEAKT
+1411 QIAEEAKN

-1432 AVERRSINDA
+1432 VVERRAANDA
-1442 VRSKWKT
+1442 VRAKWKT
-1449 KMNREAANV
+1449 KLNREAGNV
-1458 WGLKAKNPFKSRQ
+1458 WGFKAKNPFKSLKAR
-1471 IRAKRKAYAENAI
+1471 RERKVYAEIAI
-1484 RLFESNAQRAGITL
+1484 RMFESNAQRAGMTL
-1498 DEYMNT
+1498 DEYMNN

-1514 QFNKWLSE
+1514 QFNQWLSE

-1541 DVNKALELQKK
+1541 DVNKAFELQKK

-1558 IELLTGVAFDAM
+1558 IELLTGVSFDAM
-1570 GNPIPTSPL
+1570 GNPIPTAPL
-1579 LELGGEFAN
+1579 METGGDFEN
-1588 MQKNLFSSRYELKNA
+1588 MLKNFFSSRYDLKRA
-1603 VGREQMFGTKFVKTF
+1603 VGKEQMFEMKFVKTF
-1618 GVLLGRTTKFQP
+1618 GVLLGRTAKAQ
-1630 KSTLGFSQENYI
+1630 GFDQKNFI
-1642 YKLSELIGDDTLV
+1642 YKLSELIGDDRLV

-1675 AFQFVPNFNYSREAK
+1675 AFQFVPNFNYSRDAK

-1697 GDIVINMATMKDSND
+1697 GDVVINMASIKDQND
-1712 LVPGLTRAVR
+1712 LLPGLTRAVR

-1736 ADTYISPSTV
+1736 ADTYVSPST
-1746 LSAALELQAN
+1746 LLASATELRAN
-1756 EKLTEAQVNA
+1756 GKLTEAQVNA

-1788 FADLARILFYSNA
+1788 FSDLARILFYSNA

-1808 VVEDIGYTYGLSD
+1808 VVDDIGYTYGLSD
-1821 QEIQELKEKMFKH
+1821 QEIQEFKDKIFKH
-1834 LTDIKNGGENV
+1834 ITDMKNGGENV

-1850 TALRLSN
+1850 TALRLAN

-1870 NFNPKSVTKSAVIPD
+1870 NFDPKSVTKSVVVPD
-1885 KAAVVNAVID
+1885 KATVINPVID
-1895 YVDNSKL
+1895 YVDNNKL
-1902 DMLEAIDTSINR
+1902 DIVEAIDTSIDR
-1914 LQDLTNDPNFSQDEK
+1914 LQDLTNDPNFSREEK
-1929 AKAAKIVTTLQ
+1929 AKAAEIVNTLK
-1940 ELKKAIGDERYFNGA
+1940 ELKKAIADEKYFNGG

-1984 DTEDEYGNVTGT
+1984 DVEDEYGNVTGT
-1996 LYRDPES
+1996 LYRDPET
-2003 LTFDANELSTYL
+2003 LTFDSNELSTYL
-2015 SDVVDMVNEMNRL
+2015 SDIVNMVDEMSRL
-2028 DVDKTNVESEDEV
+2028 DVDKTGVESGDEI
-2041 VAGTEAKQI
+2041 AANTEARQI

-2064 VFDSYKPVSVF
+2064 VFDSYKPVSDF
-2075 TKQELEDA
+2075 TKQELENA
-2083 FVGQNLMTKQQF
+2083 FVGQNLITKQQF
-2095 DEKYA
+2095 EEKYSE
-2100 DYQNRP
+2100 YEKNP
-2106 ELKSKSAASV
+2106 ELKSKSAASI
-2116 FLDQNVS
+2116 FLDQSVL
-2123 PKMTENQ
+2123 PKNMNAKQ
-2130 KAALKK
+2130 LADLQK
-2136 KQFVAI
+2136 KQFIAI

-2157 NNVDIAIADKFRN
+2157 NNLDIAIADKFRN
-2170 DSPIDLNSL
+2170 DRPIEL
-2179 KKTLID
+2179 KGLREQLIAA
-2185 NGAKA
+2185 GAKEV
-2190 FELDFMGLD
+2190 ELNFMGFD
-2199 DFIETMRSRMDADG
+2199 DFIKTMSSRTDANG
-2213 KSITTITK
+2213 NPITSITK
-2221 QELLDWATTRPELVS
+2221 QELLNWATTRPELVS

-2251 FILNNI
+2251 FILNNV
-2257 NINNAAI
+2257 NVSDVAV
-2264 NLSKQVALDL
+2264 NLSKEVALDL
-2274 TQETGD
+2274 TQESGD

-2301 EIASDELEVYAK
+2301 EIAQDELDVYSK

-2324 LNKTLTDLKS
+2324 LNKTLSELKKI
-2334 LISKD
+2334 ISTD
-2339 GQVLNLDSE
+2339 GQVLNLDPE

-2357 KIYIGLKDELDRK
+2357 KIYVELKEELDRK
-2370 DFYKGNFGQEFEAFK
+2370 DFYKADFGQEFENFK
-2385 GYIGEAALPDTYQ
+2385 GYIGNAALPNTYQ
-2398 EHLLTVPITTHP
+2398 EHLLTIPVTNHP
-2410 YIKNLNGMINELLEK
+2410 YIKNLNGEINKLLER
-2425 ISNTA
+2425 ISNIT
-2430 EIPLD
+2430 EMPQD
-2435 QLLDENG
+2435 QILDENG
-2442 NFKSEYSNVVKE
+2442 NPKPEYLAAVKE
-2454 SEQLNQAL
+2454 SEELNRQL
-2462 QTLVEQRNS
+2462 QTFVDQRNS
-2471 FVQKYVDRKHFTKN
+2471 FVQKYVDRKHFNKN

-2491 HVRTEIVV
+2491 HARTEVVV

-2520 RTKETKQKA
+2520 RNKETKQKA
-2529 KYIEETFYPGK
+2529 DYIKETFYLGM
-2540 SIGDMVDAIK
+2540 SWGDIVDEIK
-2550 ERHLKEIQQRVGATK
+2550 KEHLDEIKQRGGTPEEIQ
-2565 ERQLKEIEQRE
+2565 
-2576 GTAKE
+2576 
-2581 IQDVSD
+2581 S
-2587 YYDKRTAE
+2587 
-2595 EIKAVSDYYDNRM
+2595 VSDYYDNRM
-2608 SQQNSDMREL
+2608 RQQNADIREI
-2618 IVEYF
+2618 IVDYF
-2623 DKNAVLSENERTQYE
+2623 DKDAVLTDTEKAEYE

-2644 RTALKKTTPF
+2644 RTALKGSTPF
-2654 PDSDKFT
+2654 PDTEKFT
-2661 DLLLKQLLKIAA
+2661 DLVLKQLLKVAA
-2673 DKGLSRI
+2673 DKGLTRI

-2693 QMEPDSVEENFQKP
+2693 QMQPDSVEEDFQKP
-2707 VTGLNRFYNE
+2707 VTGLNKFYNE
-2717 TIPKRIQALKQKL
+2717 TIPKRIEALKKKL
-2730 GFETSRTKLTGYDP
+2730 GFETSRTTLTGYQPMVD
-2744 SIDALNPKIQP
+2744 SLNPKIQP
-2755 LFDYVNDM
+2755 LFNYMMGMGSFSDYVSQAGIDNVTQ
-2763 ISFDEY
+2763 IIKK
-2769 LRQTPEGVMKIVEA
+2769 EGNVDVTGKSLSEVE
-2783 IKSET
+2783 
-2788 KGDYKI
+2788 
-2794 LTKILSDFYGAT
+2794 
-2806 EGTPVQI
+2806 
-2813 EQKKQAALSY
+2813 
-2823 IKTEFDKIRDSYFAK
+2823 TEFNKIKDSYFAK
-2838 QRGDFLVP
+2838 ERNKFLVP

-2858 TNRAVAEG
+2858 TNRIVAEG
-2866 MAMFQQNAVGAHG
+2866 MAMFSRNAAGAHG

-2888 TIMFALSNP
+2888 TIMFALTNP

-2913 LTADE
+2913 LTPDE
-2918 RLEFLQSVGH
+2918 RMEFLQSVGH

-2945 YLAEGKAPNSKLQKI
+2945 YLAEGKAPNSKLQKV

-2966 WMGYIYQYIQGSEI
+2966 WMYYIYQYIQGSEI
-2980 DVPLSEPMRRI
+2980 DVPLSEPMRKI
-2991 YASMLGEAQTTAQP
+2991 YASMLGEAKAGGVP
-3005 TKASPAENIFDK
+3005 AKASPDISIFDK
-3017 IATFIDGVKA
+3017 IATFIDGIKT

-3040 SALLKSGFDPIDLQ
+3040 SALLKNGFDPIDLQ

-3072 MFKEEADVLESEAD
+3072 MFQDEADVMESEAD

-3102 NIDSVDYPV
+3102 NIDPVDYPV

-3135 EAKQTGRDPD
+3135 EAKQTGKDAE
-3145 FIREKYAQILKAGTG
+3145 FIRQKYAQILKAGTG

-3190 GLTIPEAAKK
+3190 GLAIPDGAKK
-3200 KIMDLAIELDKLK
+3200 KIMDLAIELDKIK
-3213 EKYKLS
+3213 EQYKVS

-3225 DPYGMSKYNPA
+3225 DPYGRSKYNPN
-3236 LTNLEYNQQMYNEYE
+3236 LTNLEYNQQMYNDYQ
-3251 AAVENYVNARQPYEG
+3251 AAIENYVNARQPYEG

-3291 TTANVVKF
+3291 TTSNVVKF
-3299 LTDMIVNPLSSVIS
+3299 FVDMITNPLSSAIS

-3334 SLTDLWMGVKY
+3334 NLKDFWMGVKY

-3370 ANYVQGY
+3370 ENYVQGY
-3377 NSFKSMKKTVGVFFT
+3377 NSFKSLKKTVGVFFT
-3392 LANRALGKND
+3392 LANRALGKNN
-3402 MTNQEIA
+3402 MTNEEIA
-3409 EKYGYKLDEVGKL
+3409 EKYGYKLNEVGKL
-3422 SSKERLISGLQ
+3422 SAKERLISGLQ
-3433 GTFGII
+3433 GTFGVI

-3469 SDQYKKLENKIKT
+3469 TDQYRKLQTKIKT
-3482 AATPQA
+3482 ATTPQA

-3493 KELTAMRKA
+3493 KELAAMRKA
-3502 YIVINSDYGNKN
+3502 YIVVNSDYGNKN

-3522 VYANDNAIT
+3522 VYANDNAVT
-3531 DWISRVN
+3531 DWLGRVN

-3546 SGKLMGKLFRLV
+3546 SGKLMGKMFRLIGTSV
-3558 GVSIIP
+3558 VP

-3569 TNYAIELIEFLLPE
+3569 TNYAIELMEFLLPE
-3583 YALAKMGVMATKS
+3583 YALAKMGVMGVKS
-3596 VSRRLM
+3596 VSRRLR

-3625 LARALVGTGVQYIA
+3625 LARALVGTGVQYMA

-3655 NEEDKKKSNAY
+3655 NEEDKKKSNTFTYA
-3666 VYSMERPYS
+3666 MERPYS
-3675 INITLLRAV
+3675 INITLLRAYMN
-3684 LSGDESRKS
+3684 GDESRKS

-3704 DYKGFGIMGAALYI
+3704 DYKGFGIFGAALYI

-3729 ETNKYV
+3729 ESNKYV

-3742 AIEQNTFS
+3742 AIEQDAFS

-3766 FVRGIQSAA
+3766 FVRGIQSVA
-3775 KGIVEASDDNVAAGV
+3775 KGVAEASDDNVAAGV

-3831 FGAKVESPFMTT
+3831 FGMKVESPFATT

-3867 PFIETE
+3867 PFIEAE
-3873 LENMPVK
+3873 IENMPVK

-3926 YLACKKGEAWQALPS
+3926 YLACRKGEAWQALPS
-3941 QMPKM
+3941 QLPKM
-3946 LVDKLGNKYKLG
+3946 MVDKLGNKYKLG
-3958 TDEYNNLLV
+3958 TDEYNNLLI

-3993 ESDLNYNKDK
+3993 ESDLNFDKDK

-4026 QQVYSAADAMTML
+4026 SRVYAAADAMTML

-4047 ERLKMYEQDPDK
+4047 ERLKMYEEDPEK
-4059 FWKMYEVEMSSVLS
+4059 FWNMRQAEISSILAPV
-4073 PAQRELYGGQEEGDD
+4073 QRELYGGQEEGDD

-4093 RRNSNGKIEQKY
+4093 RRNNNGKLDQKY
-4105 QIDMDIVS
+4105 QIDLDIVS
-4113 KIMNDPT
+4113 KVMNDPT
-4120 YFRKFGTGLI
+4120 FFRKFGTGLI
-4130 EEMKRFN
+4130 EDMKRFN
-4137 GKPETRIISPNNKS
+4137 GKPETRIIGPGNKS

-4165 NTPAPSNQQKK
+4165 NTPAPSNLQKK
-4176 LIQEKK
+4176 VIQEKK
-4182 DADTTGTY
+4182 DADTTGLY
-4190 DYDFGG
+4190 DYDFGGQ